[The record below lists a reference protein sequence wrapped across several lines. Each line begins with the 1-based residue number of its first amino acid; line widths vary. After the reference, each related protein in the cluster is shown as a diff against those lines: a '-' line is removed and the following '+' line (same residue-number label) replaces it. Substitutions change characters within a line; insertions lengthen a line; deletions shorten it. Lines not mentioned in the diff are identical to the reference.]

1 MKTIFASLILFCT
14 LLAFRCSALPSNF
27 TATVTDTNATC
38 LHPCSGSATVMASGG
53 VLPYHYLWTPGND
66 TTAHISNLC
75 GGTYIVKVTDS
86 LGSVL
91 SDTINI
97 IGPPSPDSVVI
108 TTNTTTMCAGD
119 SAYVCVTA
127 PDTAFQY
134 LWSNGSTGSCAYTL
148 YAGDFWLTETDQNG
162 CTVESNHVAITV
174 CPNPPVA
181 ISGNGNNDSLCAYT
195 PNGFSGCDTIK
206 WYRNDTLINYN
217 SNCILPVLP
226 GHYTFT
232 IAYDSTCCIDAC
244 CCQVFAIPFIVSGI
258 SNLNQETTSIYPNPI
273 PPGSDSRE
281 QVSVGTG
288 LIGADIEIFDCEGKI
303 VYRSKINSLNTEFEM
318 NVAPGIYLLHIYSQ
332 QYNLVRKLVKL

>member
-1 MKTIFASLILFCT
+1 MKTIYAILILFCT

-27 TATVTDTNATC
+27 SATVTDTNATC

-127 PDTAFQY
+127 PDSAFQY
-134 LWSNGSTGSCAYTL
+134 LWSNGSTGPCTYTL
-148 YAGDFWLTETDQNG
+148 YAGGIWVNAMSHDG
-162 CTVESNHVAITV
+162 CVVSSNHVNITV
-174 CPNPPVA
+174 FPNPP
-181 ISGNGNNDSLCAYT
+181 ISISANGNTICAYNYDPNCDSIKWYCNDSLINDSSACIVAHEAGNYYCVISPNGLCCSNGFCGCTQTTPFT
-195 PNGFSGCDTIK
+195 PN
-206 WYRNDTLINYN
+206 IN
-217 SNCILPVLP
+217 P
-226 GHYTFT
+226 G
-232 IAYDSTCCIDAC
+232 
-244 CCQVFAIPFIVSGI
+244 VR
-258 SNLNQETTSIYPNPI
+258 NLNQESISIYPNPI
-273 PPGSDSRE
+273 VSGADSRE

-288 LIGADIEIFDCEGKI
+288 LIGADIEIFDSEGKI

-318 NVAPGIYLLHIYSQ
+318 NVAPGIYLLHIYSRE
-332 QYNLVRKLVKL
+332 YNLVRKLVKL